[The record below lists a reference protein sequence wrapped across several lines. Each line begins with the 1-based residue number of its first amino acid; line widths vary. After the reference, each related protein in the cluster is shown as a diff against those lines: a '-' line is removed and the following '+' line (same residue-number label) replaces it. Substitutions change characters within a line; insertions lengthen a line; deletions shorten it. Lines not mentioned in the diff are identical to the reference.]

1 MSLHRGDTKPLPGGV
16 VLHQQERTPSPP
28 SPGKPPTSP
37 PEDDHIRP
45 WHSPRR
51 PPRLASLSN
60 AASLQQQKLPVYNT
74 MRGTHNYD
82 GEHTGRHGYQQQHQH
97 LWHPQGRRADRSG
110 CLRWT
115 MAVVFTVLAILVL
128 LGALSVLLVVLVLQP
143 RAPYLA
149 VMTAR
154 LDTLEYD
161 QQGVLDDAQLSLGV
175 VAANVN
181 AHAAVTFSQLELRLS
196 FNDTAIAILRADPFV
211 VPPKGTLPLG
221 YVAPSSAVPLDRP
234 GRAAMEAALKRGVV
248 PFRVN
253 GQARTRFKVGGLVA
267 VKYWTRLACEIRFAW
282 PTGAAL
288 NFTCNS
294 KARSRY

>member
-1 MSLHRGDTKPLPGGV
+1 
-16 VLHQQERTPSPP
+16 
-28 SPGKPPTSP
+28 
-37 PEDDHIRP
+37 
-45 WHSPRR
+45 
-51 PPRLASLSN
+51 
-60 AASLQQQKLPVYNT
+60 VYNT

-82 GEHTGRHGYQQQHQH
+82 GEHNRHHGHHQQQH

-181 AHAAVTFSQLELRLS
+181 AHAAVTFSHLELRLS
-196 FNDTAIAILRADPFV
+196 FNDTVIAVLRADPFV

-234 GRAAMEAALKRGVV
+234 SRTAMEAALKRGVV

-267 VKYWTRLACEIRFAW
+267 VKYWTRLACEIPFTW
-282 PTGAAL
+282 PTGTAL

>member
-1 MSLHRGDTKPLPGGV
+1 MHNNTRG
-16 VLHQQERTPSPP
+16 S
-28 SPGKPPTSP
+28 
-37 PEDDHIRP
+37 
-45 WHSPRR
+45 HSD
-51 PPRLASLSN
+51 
-60 AASLQQQKLPVYNT
+60 
-74 MRGTHNYD
+74 G
-82 GEHTGRHGYQQQHQH
+82 GEHNGSHGYQQQH
-97 LWHPQGRRADRSG
+97 LWRHPQGRRADRSG

-128 LGALSVLLVVLVLQP
+128 LGAVAVLLVVLVLQP

-161 QQGVLDDAQLSLGV
+161 QKGVLDDAQLSLGV

-181 AHAAVTFSQLELRLS
+181 AHAAVTFSELELRLS
-196 FNDTAIAILRADPFV
+196 FRDMVIAILRADPFV
-211 VPPKGTLPLG
+211 VPPKGELPLG
-221 YVAPSSAVPLDRP
+221 YVAPSSAVPLDGA
-234 GRAAMEAALKRGVV
+234 GRAAMEAALNRGVV
-248 PFRVN
+248 PFRVD

-267 VKYWTRLACEIRFAW
+267 VKYWTRLACEIRFFW
-282 PTGAAL
+282 PNGTAL